1 MRDGKNKDKRN
12 ERRIGMITCICLIW
26 VGLRLNAPAWYFVLL
41 CFGILIKILDLGIK
55 LGKSSKDKKSY

>member
-1 MRDGKNKDKRN
+1 
-12 ERRIGMITCICLIW
+12 MITCTCLIW
-26 VGLRLNAPAWYFVLL
+26 VGLRLNVPAWYFVLL